1 MDAHTGRRRGP
12 LAIALLTAAVIAACS
27 SPSGPQAVIQKQD
40 GGELV
45 VRVEVADDREEQM
58 RGLMYRTDLAADAG
72 MLFLFDQE
80 QPRSFW
86 MKNTPLPLDIIYI
99 AKDGRIVSIAE
110 HTTPFSTAAI
120 PSGAPAQNVLEV
132 NAGYAQRNGVRV
144 GDRVVPRGLP

>member
-1 MDAHTGRRRGP
+1 MRAISAVLVATAV
-12 LAIALLTAAVIAACS
+12 LACESAA
-27 SPSGPQAVIQKQD
+27 GPQALIHKQD

-45 VRVEVADDREEQM
+45 VRIEVADDREEQM
-58 RGLMYRTDLAADAG
+58 RGLMYRTELAADAG

-80 QPRSFW
+80 QPRAFW

-120 PSGAPAQNVLEV
+120 PSGVPAQNVLEV

-144 GDRVVPRGLP
+144 GDRVVPRGIP

>member
-1 MDAHTGRRRGP
+1 MRIISVLLVATGVF
-12 LAIALLTAAVIAACS
+12 ACESTA
-27 SPSGPQAVIQKQD
+27 GPQAVIHKQD

-45 VRVEVADDREEQM
+45 VRIEVADDREEQM
-58 RGLMYRTDLAADAG
+58 RGLMYRTELAADAG

-80 QPRSFW
+80 QPRAFW

-110 HTTPFSTAAI
+110 HTTPFSTATI

-132 NAGYAQRNGVRV
+132 NAGYAKRNGVRV
-144 GDRVVPRGLP
+144 GDRVDPRGLP